1 MLVFL
6 TKARRATLS
15 AQASVSRSE
24 SVNRIAAVL
33 LVVVYNVVGA
43 LDIASTHLSVSAGIA
58 EEINPIMRAGMDHLG
73 LGWIAAKLF
82 LQGVICGMVLWF
94 PHRFVLSFFALAIA
108 FNGGVVYNNFSIFFS
123 G

>member
-1 MLVFL
+1 MVFL

-15 AQASVSRSE
+15 AQATLSRAE
-24 SVNRIAAVL
+24 RANRLAAVT
-33 LVVVYNVVGA
+33 LVVLYNLVGA
-43 LDIASTHLSVSAGIA
+43 LDIVSTHWSIAAGVA
-58 EEINPIMRAGMDHLG
+58 EEINPFMRAGMDHLG

-108 FNGGVVYNNFSIFFS
+108 FNGGVVYNNFSIFY
-123 G
+123 GW